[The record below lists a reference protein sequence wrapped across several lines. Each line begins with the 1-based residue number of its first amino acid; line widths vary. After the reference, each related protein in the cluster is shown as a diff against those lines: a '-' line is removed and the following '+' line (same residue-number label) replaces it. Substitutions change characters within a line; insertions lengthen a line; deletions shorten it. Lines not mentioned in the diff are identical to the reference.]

1 MSKKKENENME
12 FTNNIEPLMAELG
25 MPTLKAIAGV
35 FGLNPVRIYSVAKQ
49 PKEGVAYD
57 PKVYNWDAIER
68 FINRRLD
75 AEKGLATLEDV
86 IKKALEV
93 DEELKQNDGRH
104 TRARGEGGVKEKI
117 EVDGKEIDK
126 RRFASFEMEN
136 GQPVCLKKDVEVYAI
151 VLQTASHTVL
161 RPINKVTAEGEE
173 PDFKG
178 NDVKVISNFMLNMK
192 GVGPSALQAAVEER
206 FSGEYAKKLAAEAQK
221 KADEAKAKSETAD
234 EQ

>member
-68 FINRRLD
+68 FINRRLNPD
-75 AEKGLATLEDV
+75 EGLATLEDV

-93 DEELKQNDGRH
+93 DEELKQSDGRH
-104 TRARGEGGVKEKI
+104 RSRGEGGTKEKI
-117 EVDGKEIDK
+117 EVDGVMVDK

-136 GQPVCLKKDVEVYAI
+136 GQPVCLKKDAEVYAI

-161 RPINKVTAEGEE
+161 RPINSNDLT
-173 PDFKG
+173 DFKG

-192 GVGPSALQAAVEER
+192 GVGPSALQAAVEDR

-221 KADEAKAKSETAD
+221 KADEAAAKAEAN